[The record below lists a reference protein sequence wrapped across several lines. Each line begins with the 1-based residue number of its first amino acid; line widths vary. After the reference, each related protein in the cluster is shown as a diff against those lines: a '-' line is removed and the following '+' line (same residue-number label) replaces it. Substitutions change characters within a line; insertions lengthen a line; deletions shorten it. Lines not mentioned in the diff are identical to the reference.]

1 MSGSFGGAED
11 IAPQELARLREAV
24 GQIPVLTT
32 RPPFNEDLHD
42 EEQREAGDES
52 RRVDRDE
59 EEHLSRGE
67 DRRLGEH
74 AVRIDRLSPG
84 QLDRHLQATVRSMQS
99 IDWQMG
105 ALLDTFIRLRLYHHL
120 GYRSL
125 AEYVDARLG
134 ISQSKARSLARL
146 QGHRVPGGA
155 RLAKVYRSGE
165 LSWIRALVLLPV
177 LSEQYADAWIERARR
192 VTVRRLIREVR
203 WASDMRDRT
212 RAWIAMEPPELGA
225 PLECSDAEAGRQ
237 MRARFDERTA
247 EALTEPSPDLAVT
260 LHFVGPASVMAL
272 ARDVL
277 AGCSAPFEAPWR
289 AFERMLLH
297 AKQTWG
303 SVARHPNPIHERD
316 GWRCRVPA
324 CSARRNLQEHHIVF
338 RSRGGGNERANRVSI
353 CAWHHL
359 RAKPSQWLESRKRSQ
374 AQRARDP
381 INRLDRLRPA
391 QNPTTGLL

>member
-1 MSGSFGGAED
+1 VSERLTVIRASLGG
-11 IAPQELARLREAV
+11 IGVSPQELARLREA
-24 GQIPVLTT
+24 
-32 RPPFNEDLHD
+32 
-42 EEQREAGDES
+42 GDEG
-52 RRVDRDE
+52 RGVDRDTE
-59 EEHLSRGE
+59 EYPDRGE
-67 DRRLGEH
+67 DRRAEELADTH
-74 AVRIDRLSPG
+74 AVRIECLSPV

-125 AEYVDARLG
+125 GEYVDARLG
-134 ISQSKARSLARL
+134 ISQSKVRSLVRL
-146 QGHRVPGGA
+146 QGHRAPGGD
-155 RLAKVYRSGE
+155 RLAKAYRSGE
-165 LSWIRALVLLPV
+165 LSWIRALVLLPI
-177 LSEQYADAWIERARR
+177 LSEQYADSWIERAGR
-192 VTVRRLIREVR
+192 VTVRRLINEVR

-225 PLECSDAEAGRQ
+225 PLEFSDAEAGRQ
-237 MRARFDERTA
+237 MRARFDARTA

-260 LHFVGPASVMAL
+260 LHFVGPASVIAL

-277 AGCSAPFEAPWR
+277 AGCSAPYEVPWR

-324 CSARRNLQEHHIVF
+324 CSSRRNLQEHHVIF

-359 RAKPSQWLESRKRSQ
+359 RGIHTGVVLAAGDANRRIRWELGVGVHDSALGTRQALLRLEDDIYADIQ
-374 AQRARDP
+374 ATA
-381 INRLDRLRPA
+381 
-391 QNPTTGLL
+391 